1 VHCSSTTASLS
12 APAGELLQKTDGQER
27 LRTSVQALSSRA
39 GGFAAPDIQT
49 STMSTAPLLVH
60 AEEST
65 NIHLRQQATEE
76 NEARQGCRYSTY
88 SRWNVASVMVLGAAL
103 AAAHWAS
110 SRQASVCFVFVCVR
124 VCVCL
129 RLLLGS
135 VSHSILYR
143 RVDPTRRHGRAGQL
157 AYFEQ
162 VSHYVE
168 ARGKRHKTL

>member
-1 VHCSSTTASLS
+1 LDT
-12 APAGELLQKTDGQER
+12 GELQQKTDGEKR
-27 LRTSVQALSSRA
+27 LRTSVQSRSFRV

-65 NIHLRQQATEE
+65 SIHLRRQATEE
-76 NEARQGCRYSTY
+76 NEARQGCRCSTY
-88 SRWNVASVMVLGAAL
+88 SRLNVACVMALGASL

-110 SRQASVCFVFVCVR
+110 SRQESVCFVCVR
-124 VCVCL
+124 VCVFTFVVYYWAPFHT
-129 RLLLGS
+129 
-135 VSHSILYR
+135 VSYR
-143 RVDPTRRHGRAGQL
+143 RVDPTRGHGRAGQL

-162 VSHYVE
+162 VSHDVE